1 MRRSIGIDLSND
13 ALLADMK
20 SLKER
25 QDQLAKDVNKANMWA
40 KSTMTELHKSVKSAV
55 GRCED
60 VEAELELLKAKG
72 KTTTG
77 GAISL
82 ADKMQIADIVYRAY
96 GYEGAVLANQL
107 DLLYWKE
114 TGESFLD
121 EKSNM
126 FDDELVTVTQ
136 LGEIYKMTPAD
147 VNRILEANGYIKR
160 SKSGYISLTPLGRA
174 CGGRMKNAPNKHFN
188 IHWPKAILKN
198 VKLIRI

>member
-1 MRRSIGIDLSND
+1 MRRSLGADLTNNALID
-13 ALLADMK
+13 DMK
-20 SLKER
+20 ALKER
-25 QDQLAKDVNKANMWA
+25 QDKIIRGVTQSNNSIKEKI
-40 KSTMTELHKSVKSAV
+40 SELQGSVKSAIS
-55 GRCED
+55 RCD
-60 VEAELELLKAKG
+60 AVEAALK
-72 KTTTG
+72 TG
-77 GAISL
+77 TVSIV
-82 ADKMQIADIVYRAY
+82 DKLRIANIVYSAY

-107 DLLYWKE
+107 DLIYWRE

-136 LGEIYKMTPAD
+136 LGEIYKMKPAD

-174 CGGRMKNAPNKHFN
+174 CGGCMKSAPKKHFN

>member
-1 MRRSIGIDLSND
+1 MRRSLGADLTNNALID
-13 ALLADMK
+13 DMK
-20 SLKER
+20 ALKER
-25 QDQLAKDVNKANMWA
+25 QDKIIKGVTQSNNSIKEKI
-40 KSTMTELHKSVKSAV
+40 SELQGSVK
-55 GRCED
+55 
-60 VEAELELLKAKG
+60 L
-72 KTTTG
+72 
-77 GAISL
+77 AISRCDAVETAL
-82 ADKMQIADIVYRAY
+82 KTGTVSIVDKLRIANIVYSAY

-107 DLLYWKE
+107 DLIYWRE

-136 LGEIYKMTPAD
+136 LGEIYKMKPAD

-174 CGGRMKNAPNKHFN
+174 CGGCMKSAPNKHFN